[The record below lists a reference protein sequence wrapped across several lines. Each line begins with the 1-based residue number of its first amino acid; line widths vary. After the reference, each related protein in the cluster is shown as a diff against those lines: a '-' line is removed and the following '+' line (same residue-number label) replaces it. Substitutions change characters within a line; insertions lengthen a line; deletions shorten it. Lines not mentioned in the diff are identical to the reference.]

1 MRSGVPPHVYVTVAI
16 NLMEEAGEGVPPQ
29 AMGAAGAMCSM
40 EEVRMSMA
48 TMEAVQM
55 REESQRR
62 GLLVVKRSIA
72 AAQAKGESFATFKV
86 CA

>member
-1 MRSGVPPHVYVTVAI
+1 M
-16 NLMEEAGEGVPPQ
+16 EGVPPQ
-29 AMGAAGAMCSM
+29 VLDAAGGMSSVDD
-40 EEVRMSMA
+40 VRMSMA

-72 AAQAKGESFATFKV
+72 IAQAKGESFATFKV
-86 CA
+86 CQAAVL